1 MALSVPWDPSNQ
13 VSLFVSKPTGPLCFL
28 CSEKF
33 WKKVCWSRTMES
45 PVPCSEMAVHDICGC
60 PLFFARGYGS
70 LGLCRTFPKAQ
81 LLSPYLHSPA
91 RGPLGQEKVA
101 FVYSSQVYLSY
112 YNVSSLKTL
121 MAKDNWVLSV
131 EISEVTHPP
140 FFSLRASKA
149 VSARS

>member
-13 VSLFVSKPTGPLCFL
+13 VSLFVSKPTGPFCILW
-28 CSEKF
+28 SEKF
-33 WKKVCWSRTMES
+33 WKKACPSRALERS
-45 PVPCSEMAVHDICGC
+45 VPCSEMAVHDICGC
-60 PLFFARGYGS
+60 PLFLQEGVVARDCVGP
-70 LGLCRTFPKAQ
+70 FPKAQ
-81 LLSPYLHSPA
+81 ILSPYLHSPT